1 MKKIKTT
8 TYNFPVIIEK
18 DEDGFF
24 VADCPELVGCHT
36 QGKTLEEAI
45 TNIRDAIAL
54 NLNMKLGFRF
64 RDQSGSHAVYVHPDG
79 RRVTIPI
86 HPSDTIGIGLPT
98 KIIKKDLQITKSKFI
113 ELLK

>member
-24 VADCPELVGCHT
+24 VADCPDIAGCHT

-45 TNIRDAIAL
+45 TNIRDAIKL
-54 NLNMKLGFRF
+54 NLKVLKEEKEEFPRMQPVSLT
-64 RDQSGSHAVYVHPDG
+64 S
-79 RRVTIPI
+79 
-86 HPSDTIGIGLPT
+86 
-98 KIIKKDLQITKSKFI
+98 I
-113 ELLK
+113 EVSL